1 MQYDACKIGLKSSNL
16 IEIVEI
22 TLYDN
27 NIKSVLQ
34 SSYNK
39 KPYVGIVCNGYRQL
53 ERQVLPYASGTSWC
67 AQNGVVDIAPLFN
80 SDVWRQWLPP
90 LIWASA
96 APAVETALLLK
107 YATVVLRISRLVI
120 FDATDSD
127 FPNAEKVLTKAGSGA
142 GTVLSKFTQTMN
154 PTALV
159 AMKPQ
164 MALIYPAHWYRDGF
178 SRWPTLKL
186 LTSEPGLVDLIVSPM
201 MDSYGIT
208 EREMAKGLKSKIAP
222 GYNQRIIMCSTN
234 HLARDLQYTEIQAFQ
249 SDWRSFSGGVQLDK
263 DDPNGQMFAVA
274 GWVQGKFASI
284 LMALPEAQ
292 CTTGHAL
299 ANYLFYGG
307 TAFVPSDYSKKIKM
321 GGGNAFDLYDYHLGG
336 YAVSSSTA
344 CTDTDQ
350 CRCNQGGRAVWL
362 YEVGIDTTQKK
373 FWKIWHLNES
383 FAYTD
388 RECYYDPATFPSFVT
403 VTMLYPKEKTRSAG
417 SGLGVTQIPQDFL
430 NRIADQMKITIGTT
444 DNREVSVGHMDV
456 DETTDWTQLQADLPS
471 QVYIGSAVP
480 GMKLTNKLA
489 LNMIPTNGAKPAADP
504 FDPNALSVTP
514 TLQQSIYDCYGM
526 LLTNAPG
533 VGPDEVY
540 RASFVGEV
548 KFFYANVDE
557 AKLDALA
564 KAAAKEWNQK
574 EPGAPLPLTRLS
586 AAFSKNC
593 VNFVVGGMGQEE
605 EIMTLLNE
613 NPDAFV
619 FLPWDDYIQMYPAL
633 QAACAKVGERAQPA
647 ADDDEPAAGR
657 GHVGAGGVQVAAA
670 EGVPQGDDVDGGEP
684 GAGVPDILCGDAAA
698 ALGDPEHGPDEGD
711 GWPVGGKPA
720 GHDLLGGDG
729 GADGAAAGVPP
740 NPLPDE
746 RRSGV
751 HGRRD
756 VLLRSYVWCD
766 EPTRG
771 EHHPVLGAGLPERV
785 PRRDTGH
792 GYDGAASAHSNHEHH
807 LHVLLVDHD
816 DDHGEAEADDN
827 DDDAGTDDDD
837 GAADAEQ
844 GGAGGAPRD
853 RYCAG
858 ALPGGA
864 AVVSVH
870 LAGVLRVHAPRPLRR
885 TP

>member
-1 MQYDACKIGLKSSNL
+1 MVPPGFEPTNPDHSYNQSKMQLDACKIGLKSSTF
-16 IEIVEI
+16 IEVTDI
-22 TLYDN
+22 TMRTNDQIPQLLKAAYD
-27 NIKSVLQ
+27 
-34 SSYNK
+34 K
-39 KPYVGIVCNGYRQL
+39 KPYVGFVCNGFRLL
-53 ERQVLPYASGTSWC
+53 EIALLPSNNKASWC
-67 AQNGVVDIAPLFN
+67 AENGVVDIAPLFN

-120 FDATDSD
+120 FDSEYTD
-127 FPNAEKVLTKAGSGA
+127 FPNAAKVLTKGGSSA
-142 GTVLSKFTQTMN
+142 GTVLSKFMQNMTIDK
-154 PTALV
+154 LV

-164 MALIYPAHWYRDGF
+164 MSLIYPAHWYRTFFCGH
-178 SRWPTLKL
+178 PTLQL
-186 LTSEPGLVDLIVSPM
+186 LTSEPGLVDMVISPM
-201 MDSYGIT
+201 MDSYGVVAV
-208 EREMAKGLKSKIAP
+208 ELGKGLQSKIAP

-263 DDPNGQMFAVA
+263 DDPNDQMFAVA

-284 LMALPEAQ
+284 LMALPEAH

-307 TAFVPSDYSKKIKM
+307 TAFAPSDYSKPIKM
-321 GGGNAFDLYDYHLGG
+321 GGGNAFDLYDFHLGG
-336 YAVSSSTA
+336 YAVSSPTG
-344 CTDTDQ
+344 CPDTDQ

-362 YEVGIDTTQKK
+362 YEVGIDLTQKK
-373 FWKIWHLNES
+373 LWKIWHLNES
-383 FAYTD
+383 FSYSD

-403 VTMLYPKEKTRSAG
+403 VTMLYPKEKTRSAE
-417 SGLGVTQIPQDFL
+417 SGLGVTQIPLDFL

-574 EPGAPLPLTRLS
+574 EPGAPLPLTDLS

-633 QAACAKVGERAQPA
+633 QAACAKVGESARN
-647 ADDDEPAAGR
+647 R
-657 GHVGAGGVQVAAA
+657 LLTTTNL
-670 EGVPQGDDVDGGEP
+670 PQGGDMSERAESKSLLLKEFHKVTTSMEENQAPAYLTFFAAMQLLRWAILSTDLTKVTGGLSAANLLDTIYS
-684 GAGVPDILCGDAAA
+684 AGTVELMG
-698 ALGDPEHGPDEGD
+698 L
-711 GWPVGGKPA
+711 
-720 GHDLLGGDG
+720 LLGF
-729 GADGAAAGVPP
+729 
-740 NPLPDE
+740 
-746 RRSGV
+746 RRTLA
-751 HGRRD
+751 RRTAT
-756 VLLRSYVWCD
+756 RS
-766 EPTRG
+766 
-771 EHHPVLGAGLPERV
+771 
-785 PRRDTGH
+785 PRRT
-792 GYDGAASAHSNHEHH
+792 
-807 LHVLLVDHD
+807 
-816 DDHGEAEADDN
+816 
-827 DDDAGTDDDD
+827 
-837 GAADAEQ
+837 
-844 GGAGGAPRD
+844 
-853 RYCAG
+853 
-858 ALPGGA
+858 
-864 AVVSVH
+864 
-870 LAGVLRVHAPRPLRR
+870 
-885 TP
+885 